1 MTATD
6 RPRADATYKQLQQ
19 TLQSDAVSPV
29 LYVQRSLRAYRNDFT
44 GYVDNPAYSNV
55 VFVHS
60 LKPTG

>member
-1 MTATD
+1 
-6 RPRADATYKQLQQ
+6 
-19 TLQSDAVSPV
+19 V